1 MINIKAASYQWLMLL
16 VLSTLS
22 FGLAETDY
30 LGKNILLPVL
40 LATLIKGSIVID
52 RFMALRHVAGPW
64 RIIVLTWLLA
74 VLGTIWFSFTRI

>member
-1 MINIKAASYQWLMLL
+1 MINIKAASCQWLMLL

-52 RFMALRHVAGPW
+52 KFMALRHVAGPW
-64 RIIVLTWLLA
+64 RLIVMTWLLV
-74 VLGTIWFSFTRI
+74 VLGTIWFSYTRI

>member
-40 LATLIKGSIVID
+40 LATLLKGSLIID

-64 RIIVLTWLLA
+64 RIIVMTWLLA

>member
-1 MINIKAASYQWLMLL
+1 MLL

-52 RFMALRHVAGPW
+52 KFMALRHVAGPW
-64 RIIVLTWLLA
+64 RLIVMTWLLV
-74 VLGTIWFSFTRI
+74 VLGTIWFSYTRI